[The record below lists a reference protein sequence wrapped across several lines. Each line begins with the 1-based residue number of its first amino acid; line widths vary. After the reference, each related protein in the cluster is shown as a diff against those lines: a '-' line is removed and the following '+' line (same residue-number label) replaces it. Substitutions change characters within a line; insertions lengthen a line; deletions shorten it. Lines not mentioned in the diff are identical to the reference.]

1 MICYAPNTLGTYL
14 EILECAMHCGN
25 DITSILLIKTLSG
38 LSPIS
43 LLLVAHEHM
52 RILFHNLL
60 QVITR
65 RLIMGFC
72 QYTKNKI
79 RAYLS
84 VLFLCIL
91 IFSVFCRYIFRIDS
105 VFDSVI
111 LVYLLVNDFVSYRF
125 NEEFQNEQ
133 NITS

>member
-1 MICYAPNTLGTYL
+1 MHPTRWAHNL